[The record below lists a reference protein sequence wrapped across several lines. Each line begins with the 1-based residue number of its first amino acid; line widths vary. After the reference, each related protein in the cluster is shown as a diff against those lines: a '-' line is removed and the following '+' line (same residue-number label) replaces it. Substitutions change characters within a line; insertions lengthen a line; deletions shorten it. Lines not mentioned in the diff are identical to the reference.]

1 MPNVERRPM
10 KRLNGLDAMLVYS
23 ETPQI
28 HTHTIKLGIFD
39 VSGLRNGYS
48 FESFRRVMAARM
60 LGLAPMRYR
69 LVDIP
74 FKFHHPMWQENA
86 LTDTY
91 DHISR
96 VIVAPPGG
104 RRQLDDLV
112 GEIAAVQLPRDR
124 PLWHLYVAE
133 GLAGNRLAV
142 ILKMHHALADGVAS
156 ANLITAALQAPEA
169 LEQVGQTLRPDVV
182 PSRREL
188 LRDALYDHLRQLTQT
203 PKLAGQTAL
212 GVSRVFLRSRARRK
226 QPVPERPLTP
236 PPCFLNHVVTPQR
249 RFATTSLALPE
260 VKSTCK
266 THGVTINDVVL
277 AMTAGALRTLLL
289 KYDGRA
295 DSPLIAGVP
304 VSLDKSPGRLSGNAF
319 GYMLPPLPVHIADP
333 AERLALTAMA
343 SRNAKENFRLSG
355 PTLLA
360 SWLEYLPP
368 PLSPAMFR
376 WQSRRLTSGT
386 VMNLTVSNVPGPRE
400 TTSVDGAEITEIY
413 SVGPLAAASGM
424 NVTVWSYLDQLNI
437 SVLTDDITID
447 DPHEM
452 TDAMLDSF
460 REIRALKAVPG
471 QTTGVAL
478 PTDNT
483 PDMAAG

>member
-1 MPNVERRPM
+1 M

-39 VSGLRNGYS
+39 LSGLRNGYT

-74 FKFHHPMWQENA
+74 FKFHHPMWQENSP
-86 LTDTY
+86 TDTY

-96 VIVAPPGG
+96 VVVESPGG

-133 GLAGNRLAV
+133 GLAGNRVAV

-156 ANLITAALQAPEA
+156 ANLITAALLSPDV
-169 LEQVGQTLRPDVV
+169 LEQVGRTLEPDVV

-188 LRDALYDHLRQLTQT
+188 LRDALHDHLRQLART
-203 PKLAGQTAL
+203 PKLVWQSAG
-212 GVSRVFLRSRARRK
+212 GIFRVYTRFRARRE
-226 QPVPERPLTP
+226 QPRPARPITP
-236 PPCFLNHVVTPQR
+236 PPCFLNHVVTPER
-249 RFATTSLALPE
+249 RFATASLALPE
-260 VKSTCK
+260 VKAICK
-266 THGVTINDVVL
+266 TLGVTINDAVL

-289 KYDGRA
+289 KYDGNA
-295 DSPLIAGVP
+295 DTPLIAGVP
-304 VSLDKSPGRLSGNAF
+304 VSLDKSPERLSGNAF

-333 AERLALTAMA
+333 AERLALTSMA
-343 SRNAKENFRLSG
+343 SRNAKETFRLSG

-368 PLSPAMFR
+368 PMSPAMFR
-376 WQSRRLTSGT
+376 WQSRRLNSGT

-400 TTSVDGAEITEIY
+400 TRSVDGASITEIY

-424 NVTVWSYLDQLNI
+424 NVTVWSYIDQLNI
-437 SVLTDDITID
+437 SVLTDDITVD
-447 DPHEM
+447 DAHEM
-452 TDAMLDSF
+452 TDAMVDSF
-460 REIRALKAVPG
+460 REIQAIK
-471 QTTGVAL
+471 AL
-478 PTDNT
+478 PGEAFRATLPSDNAT
-483 PDMAAG
+483 DMAAG

>member
-1 MPNVERRPM
+1 M

-39 VSGLRNGYS
+39 VSGLRNGYT

-74 FKFHHPMWQENA
+74 FKFHHPMWQENSPTEA
-86 LTDTY
+86 Y

-96 VIVAPPGG
+96 VVVAPPGG

-133 GLAGNRLAV
+133 GVAGNRVAV

-156 ANLITAALQAPEA
+156 ANLITAALLAPDV
-169 LEQVGQTLRPDVV
+169 LEQVGRNLQPDVV

-188 LRDALYDHLRQLTQT
+188 LRDAFYDHLRQLTRT
-203 PKLAGQTAL
+203 PKLVWQTVF
-212 GVSRVFLRSRARRK
+212 GISRVFIRARRN
-226 QPVPERPLTP
+226 QTRPPRPMTP
-236 PPCFLNHVVTPQR
+236 PTCFLNHVVTPQR
-249 RFATTSLALPE
+249 RFATASLALPE

-266 THGVTINDVVL
+266 TLGVTINDAVL

-289 KYDGRA
+289 KYDGKA
-295 DSPLIAGVP
+295 DTPLIAGVP
-304 VSLDKSPGRLSGNAF
+304 VSLDKSPERLSGNAF

-376 WQSRRLTSGT
+376 WQSRRLNSGT

-400 TTSVDGAEITEIY
+400 TRSVDGAEITEIY

-424 NVTVWSYLDQLNI
+424 NVTVWSYMDQLNI
-437 SVLTDDITID
+437 SVLTDDITVD

-452 TDAMLDSF
+452 TDAMIDSF
-460 REIRALKAVPG
+460 REIHSLKAIPG
-471 QTTGVAL
+471 QTIRVPL
-478 PTDNT
+478 PTDNA

>member
-1 MPNVERRPM
+1 M

-39 VSGLRNGYS
+39 VSGLRDGYT
-48 FESFRRVMAARM
+48 FEAFRRVMAARM

-74 FKFHHPMWQENA
+74 FKFHHPMWQENSP
-86 LTDTY
+86 TDTY

-96 VIVAPPGG
+96 VVVASPGG

-112 GEIAAVQLPRDR
+112 GQIAAVQLPRDR

-133 GLAGNRLAV
+133 GLAGNQVAV

-156 ANLITAALQAPEA
+156 ANLITAALLAPDV
-169 LEQVGQTLRPDVV
+169 LEQVGRTLQPDVV

-188 LRDALYDHLRQLTQT
+188 LRDALHDHLRQLART
-203 PKLAGQTAL
+203 PKLVWDTAV
-212 GVSRVFLRSRARRK
+212 GISRVHTRFRARRK
-226 QPVPERPLTP
+226 QPRPARPITP
-236 PPCFLNHVVTPQR
+236 PPCFLNHVVTPER
-249 RFATTSLALPE
+249 RFATASLALPE

-266 THGVTINDVVL
+266 NLGVTINDAVL

-289 KYDGRA
+289 NYDGNA
-295 DSPLIAGVP
+295 DTPLIAGVP
-304 VSLDKSPGRLSGNAF
+304 VSLDKSPERLSGNAF

-333 AERLALTAMA
+333 AERLALTATA

-368 PLSPAMFR
+368 PMSPAMFR
-376 WQSRRLTSGT
+376 WQSRRLNSGT

-400 TTSVDGAEITEIY
+400 TRNVDGAEITEIY

-424 NVTVWSYLDQLNI
+424 NVTVWSYIDQLNI
-437 SVLTDDITID
+437 SVLTDDITVD
-447 DPHEM
+447 DAHEM
-452 TDAMLDSF
+452 TDAMIDSF
-460 REIRALKAVPG
+460 REIQAIK
-471 QTTGVAL
+471 AL
-478 PTDNT
+478 PGEAIRATLRSDNAT
-483 PDMAAG
+483 DMAAG